1 MTMQWNDRPTFIQQ
15 ASIETGNWDAEEFI
29 RSFLQRWSDYTPE
42 TLKRVVQE
50 GEGKDKIFA
59 MTALGLLGSSEEDA
73 LLIPYLQSENQR
85 ERWAC
90 AIALGRHKDER
101 VFSLLQDLLV
111 EGIFDFSVD
120 IYEWLL
126 VRRWDLA
133 LILGAWG
140 RPQAAPALR
149 RTFRLC
155 WEIEQQP
162 DPSGRR
168 WDSDEREYWWHYL
181 QDHLAYALGQL
192 GAWGAMCSLG
202 LPATHLRITTIYMTL
217 GTLQV
222 NSPKLWD
229 PVLAP
234 LLFQQSFYPSNQRAL
249 FSLDPHAP
257 LLLEPEP
264 VAQVLKERFGLSETE
279 QVEYIQGFWQD
290 WESRRDEEDMSL
302 LSR

>member
-1 MTMQWNDRPTFIQQ
+1 MQWNERPTFIQQ
-15 ASIETGNWDAEEFI
+15 ASEETGNWDPEAFI
-29 RSFLQRWSDYTPE
+29 RAFLQQWGDYTPE
-42 TLKRVVQE
+42 TLKRAVQE
-50 GEGKDKIFA
+50 GEGDDKIFA
-59 MTALGLLGSSEEDA
+59 MTALGLLGSSEEDV
-73 LLIPYLQSENQR
+73 LLIPYVQSENQR

-90 AIALGRHKDER
+90 TIALGRHRDER
-101 VFSLLQDLLV
+101 VFSLLQDMLV
-111 EGIFDFSVD
+111 EGIFDFNADV
-120 IYEWLL
+120 YEWLL
-126 VRRWDLA
+126 ARRCDIA

-140 RPQAAPALR
+140 KPQAAPALR
-149 RTFRLC
+149 RCFWIC

-168 WDSDEREYWWHYL
+168 WDQDDRIYWHYL

-192 GAWGAMCSLG
+192 GAWGAICDLR
-202 LPATHLRITTIYMTL
+202 LPASHLRITTIYMTL

-222 NSPKLWD
+222 NSPKIWD

-234 LLFQQSFYPSNQRAL
+234 LIFQQSSSPSNQRAL
-249 FSLDPHAP
+249 FSLNPLAP

-290 WESRRDEEDMSL
+290 WDSGRDEEDMSL
-302 LSR
+302 LST